1 MKQKLQRISFKM
13 VEPFINHYNLNCQV
27 KGLVEIDQM
36 IDLVDK
42 NTKLMIEIKDEISK
56 SKTLTNQE
64 EMLASHK

>member
-1 MKQKLQRISFKM
+1 MKQKQQRISFKM

-42 NTKLMIEIKDEISK
+42 NTKLMTKIKDEI
-56 SKTLTNQE
+56 
-64 EMLASHK
+64 